1 MKTRRRKKPVATVP
15 TVRYRPI
22 MARGIC
28 AGMFTLGDYSGR
40 CVRGVQNWRVEGGR
54 IRPGTAKNT
63 GSGLGNEVLDQGLLW
78 ADLD

>member
-54 IRPGTAKNT
+54 IGPVRRKTPDRALETR
-63 GSGLGNEVLDQGLLW
+63 S
-78 ADLD
+78 